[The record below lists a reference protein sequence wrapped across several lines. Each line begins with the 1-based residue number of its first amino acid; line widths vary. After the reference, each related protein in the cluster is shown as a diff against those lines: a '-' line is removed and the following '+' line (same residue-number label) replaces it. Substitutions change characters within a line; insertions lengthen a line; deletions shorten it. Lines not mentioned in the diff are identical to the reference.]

1 VKWFREPKGFME
13 KTLVLIKPLGLQNS
27 LLEIMRALKGIGT
40 IVERRLV
47 SVSSEQISVHYAE
60 HSVKAWFG
68 KIVGYYGGQT
78 VMALVL
84 EGPDVIARLRG
95 IVGPSDPR
103 KAAPGQIR
111 ALVLAKF
118 QDKKDGWRAIELV
131 TSGVDNFVHASDS
144 PEAAEREIALWFPKK

>member
-1 VKWFREPKGFME
+1 ME
-13 KTLVLIKPLGLQNS
+13 RTLVLIKPLGIQNM
-27 LLEIMRALKGIGT
+27 LLEILRALKSVGT

-47 SVSSEQISVHYAE
+47 STSRERIAAHYAE
-60 HSVKAWFG
+60 HAEKPWFG
-68 KIVGYYGGQT
+68 KIVGYYHGQT
-78 VMALVL
+78 VMALIL

-118 QDKKDGWRAIELV
+118 QDRKDGWRAIELV
-131 TSGVDNFVHASDS
+131 TSGVDNFIHASDS
-144 PEAAEREIALWFPKK
+144 PEAADREIGLWFPK